1 MNVVLG
7 HDQGEIGVA
16 ICTTNLFGEFLKFLQ
31 SEIGIRTVVLDGV
44 LLELV
49 VGRVFFAVDAVMS
62 ISHRELTPSDRGIS
76 LLRFSTFLEVTN
88 ARSTWCR
95 D

>member
-7 HDQGEIGVA
+7 HDQREIRVA

-31 SEIGIRTVVLDGV
+31 SRVGIRTVVLDGV

-49 VGRVFFAVDAVMS
+49 VGRVFFAVDAVMP
-62 ISHRELTPSDRGIS
+62 IPHREFSPADQGIS
-76 LLRFSTFLEVTN
+76 GLRLLAFLEVAN
-88 ARSTWCR
+88 ACSAWCR